1 MLAVCT
7 LVGSAADISQFAVI
21 TDETDRHKHV
31 LVSKALVPDAAF
43 LDPQP
48 LTTVPPAMA
57 ACGVADILVHAVEA
71 AVSSLASPLTDI
83 FAAQALRLWSSAV
96 ENFDFYKD
104 SETVR
109 HNLLLSSF
117 YAGAAFSNAS
127 LGAVH
132 ALAHSLG
139 GWLDLPHG
147 LCGGPAASGGRT

>member
-1 MLAVCT
+1 MDYAGINKILRPLPPLLAVCT

-96 ENFDFYKD
+96 
-104 SETVR
+104 
-109 HNLLLSSF
+109 LA
-117 YAGAAFSNAS
+117 AGADFC
-127 LGAVH
+127 
-132 ALAHSLG
+132 
-139 GWLDLPHG
+139 PT
-147 LCGGPAASGGRT
+147 LCSYADSGSGRPGRGR